1 MTQNMSQSGLGD
13 ILSYPTFL
21 QSSHHLTINHVSV
34 DGRIVSL
41 DLLIL
46 LQGMQGLPWWL
57 SGKESACQC
66 RTCQFNPWVGKIPW
80 RSKWQP
86 TLVLLPGKSHGHR
99 SLAGCSPWSHR
110 VEHDFVTKQQQSVQS
125 IAQVQVIIFK
135 RK

>member
-66 RTCQFNPWVGKIPW
+66 RRCEFDPWVGKNPW
-80 RSKWQP
+80 RKKWQP
-86 TLVLLPGKSHGHR
+86 IQYSCPGNPMDRGAWGWLQFMGSQRVGHN
-99 SLAGCSPWSHR
+99 L
-110 VEHDFVTKQQQSVQS
+110 VTKQQQQ
-125 IAQVQVIIFK
+125 AGCQVLNTLNALP
-135 RK
+135 R